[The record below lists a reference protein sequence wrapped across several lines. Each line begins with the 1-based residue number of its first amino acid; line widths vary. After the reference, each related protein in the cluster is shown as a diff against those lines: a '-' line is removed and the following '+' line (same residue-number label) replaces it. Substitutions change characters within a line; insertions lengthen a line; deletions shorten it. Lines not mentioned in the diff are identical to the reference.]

1 MKLKN
6 THRMDCCLSTETMV
20 TRTLQNVRLYG
31 HSVCC
36 EFLPHC
42 VELAYRIARQNC
54 TDPLQETALTHIL
67 RLQVSNSV
75 QYPAI
80 YSYNYDLI

>member
-6 THRMDCCLSTETMV
+6 AHRMNCCLSTVTMV
-20 TRTLQNVRLYG
+20 TQTRQNVTCYF
-31 HSVCC
+31 V
-36 EFLPHC
+36 PHR
-42 VELAYRIARQNC
+42 VELAYRINGQNC

-67 RLQVSNSV
+67 RLQVSNNV
-75 QYPAI
+75 QYPAA